1 MVDPT
6 YLRDKY
12 RTSPTKQPLANNLA
26 DLMESKKD
34 SYQKLIKKL
43 IHSEL
48 RNFVADH
55 LEVTNPSAYHT
66 YLQNGLSLS
75 KLYNSKGLRD
85 SLRNLS

>member
-1 MVDPT
+1 
-6 YLRDKY
+6 
-12 RTSPTKQPLANNLA
+12 
-26 DLMESKKD
+26 MESKKD
-34 SYQKLIKKL
+34 SYTRLSKVL

-55 LEVTNPSAYHT
+55 LEATNPQAYHT

-75 KLYNSKGLRD
+75 KLYNTKRLRD